1 MLTPDAPKIN
11 PLIPKD
17 WKWVGLRDLPYHGAY
32 LTYFL
37 VREGDAGFRVYSTQ
51 NVDSDWG
58 VELYNADVSES
69 VQVFHASIVV
79 IAMQREG
86 GMVILL
92 GNTSEATVF
101 TPVATH
107 GNAPPNSRFLLRIY
121 NSERGA
127 WEPGVEMPA
136 AELQHVSVG
145 MEAGGFR
152 LLEITAQT

>member
-1 MLTPDAPKIN
+1 
-11 PLIPKD
+11 
-17 WKWVGLRDLPYHGAY
+17 
-32 LTYFL
+32 
-37 VREGDAGFRVYSTQ
+37 
-51 NVDSDWG
+51 
-58 VELYNADVSES
+58 
-69 VQVFHASIVV
+69 
-79 IAMQREG
+79 
-86 GMVILL
+86 
-92 GNTSEATVF
+92 
-101 TPVATH
+101 VATH